1 MRSLA
6 RWLGAAVGVAL
17 LICIALASWVYL
29 RSEAYLHS
37 FERPPP
43 FTHEIPDDAAA
54 RVRGEH
60 LVRTRGCGGC
70 HGDDLGGQL
79 MWGYAVPPNLPKLA
93 REVSAADFEA
103 ALRHGIDHTGRA
115 MRDMPSYNFL
125 RLRDA
130 DVADIIAYLRAAPV
144 AQHDLPRASLPWP
157 IRWELAR
164 GDDVAIAA
172 VLHKVPPLKYPG
184 EDSALARGEYLAMT
198 TCNECHG
205 FTLHA
210 DSPFGDETAP
220 SLVVIAGYDE
230 AAFTRLMRTG
240 MALGDRELPMM
251 SGVARGRFVHF
262 TDAEVRDLYA
272 FLKDAM
278 VPGETT
284 PRRP

>member
-1 MRSLA
+1 LIRKLA
-6 RWLGAAVGVAL
+6 LWLGAAVSVAAL
-17 LICIALASWVYL
+17 AGIALASWVYL
-29 RSEAYLHS
+29 SSEAYLHS
-37 FERPPP
+37 FGRPPP
-43 FTHEIPDDAAA
+43 FTLAIPDDDASRAH
-54 RVRGEH
+54 GEH
-60 LVRTRGCGGC
+60 LVRTRGCRGC
-70 HGDDLGGQL
+70 HGDDLGGQR

-93 REVSAADFEA
+93 REISAADFEA

-130 DVADIIAYLRAAPV
+130 DVADIIAWLRSAPLV
-144 AQHDLPRASLPWP
+144 QHDLPSASLPWS
-157 IRWELAR
+157 IRWDLALDR
-164 GDDVAIAA
+164 DVAIAA
-172 VLHKVPPLKYPG
+172 ILPKVPPMKFAG

-205 FTLHA
+205 LTLHA
-210 DSPFGDETAP
+210 DSPFDDETAP

-240 MALGDRELPMM
+240 KALGDRELRMM

-272 FLKDAM
+272 FLQNAM
-278 VPGETT
+278 VAD
-284 PRRP
+284 R

>member
-1 MRSLA
+1 LIRRLA
-6 RWLGAAVGVAL
+6 RWLAAAVGIAAL
-17 LICIALASWVYL
+17 AGIALASWVYM

-43 FTHEIPDDAAA
+43 FTLAIPEDDASRA
-54 RVRGEH
+54 RGEH

-144 AQHDLPRASLPWP
+144 IQRDLPRPSLPWS
-157 IRWELAR
+157 IRWDLAR
-164 GDDVAIAA
+164 DRDVAIAA
-172 VLHKVPPLKYPG
+172 VLHKVPLMKLAG

-205 FTLHA
+205 LTLRA
-210 DSPFGDETAP
+210 DSPFDDETAP
-220 SLVVIAGYDE
+220 SLMAVIAGYDE

-240 MALGDRELPMM
+240 KALGDRELEMM

-262 TDAEVRDLYA
+262 KDDEVRDLYA
-272 FLKDAM
+272 FLRESAA
-278 VPGETT
+278 TSH
-284 PRRP
+284 